1 MSKFSIQITN
11 VEAVKGDIEALKA
24 TLSNIESGIFSI
36 MNGSSIGSST
46 SAIKSQLRILGEQV
60 GTEAAE
66 IEVLAKTLTNIVG
79 MYKQYEKNIIE
90 GINGNR
96 AGTITDPNSGDNTN
110 PGTTSPETDAETE
123 MDDEEAALQNAIDI
137 LNGISMSTSID
148 GVVLSVV
155 QYMLSLYDMA
165 ADTGLLGSL
174 GATAGIVGLITGVA
188 ADIMYALDN
197 GSSTNALLA
206 DLIVDVALFGVG
218 VGADAL
224 GTAVGTAVGGPVGTV
239 VGKFVGGLV
248 GNGVSIAMNVDWN
261 GDKEGGVGKDA
272 VSDWIDEQLDWLI
285 GDKEFAAVF

>member
-1 MSKFSIQITN
+1 MSKFSIQMAN
-11 VEAVKGDIEALKA
+11 VETVQSDIEALKS
-24 TLSNIESGIFSI
+24 TLSNIEAGIFAI

-46 SAIKSQLRILGEQV
+46 PVIKSQLKILGEQV

-66 IEVLAKTLTNIVG
+66 IEVLSKTLTNIIG
-79 MYKQYEKNIIE
+79 MYKQYEKNIID
-90 GINGNR
+90 GITSNR
-96 AGTITDPNSGDNTN
+96 TGTTTDPNTGDNTDH
-110 PGTTSPETDAETE
+110 GITSPDTDEETE

-174 GATAGIVGLITGVA
+174 GTGAGIVGLITGVA

-224 GTAVGTAVGGPVGTV
+224 GTAVGTAVGGPIGAA

-272 VSDWIDEQLDWLI
+272 VSDWIDDQLDWLI